1 VEEVYDLITV
11 GGGPAGMTAGIYVS
25 RLGLKALLITK
36 NFGGQIASK
45 PAQIDNYPGV
55 ESIGGMELIARMKK
69 HLESL
74 NAQIVLDEVVSLTEK
89 EGIFTLEAK
98 SGKMFYSKS
107 VILTSGTEPR
117 KLGIKGEDEFAGK
130 GVSYCAVCDGPI
142 FRDKA
147 VAVIGGGNVG
157 FETAIFLS
165 EIAKKIHILEY
176 SDQIRAFEENIKAV
190 KEAGKT
196 EIITNAEVKEI
207 KGGKLVSGLVYR
219 DLKTNETKEL
229 SAEGVF
235 VVIGYKPLVS
245 YVQNLV
251 DFNGRGEIVVDSETM
266 KTKTPGL
273 FAAGDV
279 TVTPYKQIVIAAG
292 EGAKAALTAYKYLKG
307 NNIEK

>member
-1 VEEVYDLITV
+1 
-11 GGGPAGMTAGIYVS
+11 MTAGIYVS